1 MYEKSK
7 NPFRPSFGSVPPIF
21 LDREDMTNTV
31 AEEMKEENSPYRT
44 TLIYGLRGSG
54 KTSFLVDVCNAVEKD
69 AKWIVVYPAADGNLK
84 QNLISSIISK
94 TESKVKKFFESTEL
108 SLSLFGAGI
117 AKGKKD
123 SNDAAG
129 FQSDMEQ
136 LLKRLKEK
144 EMSLLIAIDEVSS
157 TEEIKSFASLY
168 NVLRLQNYPV
178 ALIMTGLPYNISELQ
193 NDKVLTFLLRS
204 ARVELA
210 PLELFSVK
218 YSYKK
223 TFEDAGI
230 KISDSTCAFMAK
242 VTAGYPYAFQLLGY
256 LVWKKAAEEISI
268 DVVKNILDEYKVN
281 LFRNVYTKVY
291 SEMSNGD
298 RKILKIIAHSANAS
312 VTPKNLA
319 QELGRTPGYVSTYK
333 KRLLED
339 QVIEIG
345 SNGQIGFSLPY
356 FKDFVLENEEME
368 EIIV

>member
-1 MYEKSK
+1 
-7 NPFRPSFGSVPPIF
+7 
-21 LDREDMTNTV
+21 
-31 AEEMKEENSPYRT
+31 
-44 TLIYGLRGSG
+44 
-54 KTSFLVDVCNAVEKD
+54 
-69 AKWIVVYPAADGNLK
+69 
-84 QNLISSIISK
+84 
-94 TESKVKKFFESTEL
+94 
-108 SLSLFGAGI
+108 
-117 AKGKKD
+117 
-123 SNDAAG
+123 
-129 FQSDMEQ
+129 
-136 LLKRLKEK
+136 
-144 EMSLLIAIDEVSS
+144 
-157 TEEIKSFASLY
+157 
-168 NVLRLQNYPV
+168 
-178 ALIMTGLPYNISELQ
+178 
-193 NDKVLTFLLRS
+193 
-204 ARVELA
+204 
-210 PLELFSVK
+210 
-218 YSYKK
+218 
-223 TFEDAGI
+223 
-230 KISDSTCAFMAK
+230 MAK